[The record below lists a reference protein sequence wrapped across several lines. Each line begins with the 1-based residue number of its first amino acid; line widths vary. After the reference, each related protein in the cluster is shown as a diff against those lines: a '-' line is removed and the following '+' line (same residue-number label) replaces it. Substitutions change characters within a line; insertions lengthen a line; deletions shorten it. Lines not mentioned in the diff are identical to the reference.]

1 MTESLEMYLET
12 ISLLYDKMRIARV
25 TDIATELG
33 VSKPSVHAAL
43 HELERRGL
51 ITHEHYGEV
60 FLSPEGKEASAEIRR
75 RHGLL
80 TTFLREVVGGPARH
94 SRAGRLPHR
103 ALPFQG
109 DHGAHNRHSGRSRRG
124 SPGQGPGPGI
134 GSALADLHRSVL
146 AGAGSRAASA
156 VPARSP
162 PGPGIP
168 RVTA

>member
-12 ISLLYDKMRIARV
+12 ISLLHDRLRIARV

-80 TTFLREVVGGPARH
+80 TAFLREEVG
-94 SRAGRLPHR
+94 
-103 ALPFQG
+103 
-109 DHGAHNRHSGRSRRG
+109 
-124 SPGQGPGPGI
+124 
-134 GSALADLHRSVL
+134 
-146 AGAGSRAASA
+146 
-156 VPARSP
+156 VPADIAEQDACRIEHYLSKETMDR
-162 PGPGIP
+162 IAIKMEAFE
-168 RVTA
+168 RDDTAKP